1 MWCCCF
7 CRCCF
12 QEDDEAAEDA
22 CDADEGAEAA
32 EEEARVEDECLGDEV
47 ESEMEKDGTRG
58 TFQDISVSCSRFLH
72 YSHCIAVLDAGCKDE
87 KASQAPP
94 KIPKSVQTK
103 AKKLLHATSN
113 DDPNLVLEAGLRA
126 LCLPQSFRSL
136 LKPKP
141 KAC

>member
-32 EEEARVEDECLGDEV
+32 EEEAREEDECLGDEV

-72 YSHCIAVLDAGCKDE
+72 YSLYCSSRCWLQGREGEPGPSEDSEVCANQ
-87 KASQAPP
+87 SQEVA
-94 KIPKSVQTK
+94 
-103 AKKLLHATSN
+103 
-113 DDPNLVLEAGLRA
+113 
-126 LCLPQSFRSL
+126 
-136 LKPKP
+136 
-141 KAC
+141 ACD